1 MQRPS
6 PTPHG
11 NAVGCVYLSEREAW
25 QYLAMLCEYS
35 VAIHERNAA
44 EAQPRNIPNDD
55 VTKAAVNMR
64 ETLPLE
70 GLCLG
75 IDRLYEERYVAA
87 VPTAM
92 LRDPADQN
100 SGTVGITRSTA
111 SAMRRRLKG
120 LLSPTP
126 ADASRMDWEPDVRFY
141 YWWDLQAERQLYG
154 VTDVDV
160 NAGDSGFHAIA
171 ILAAEQRAIACGLLA
186 AMSHD

>member
-35 VAIHERNAA
+35 VAIHERDAA

-55 VTKAAVNMR
+55 VTKASVNMR
-64 ETLPLE
+64 ETLPLD
-70 GLCLG
+70 GLCVAN
-75 IDRLYEERYVAA
+75 DRLYEERYVSA
-87 VPTAM
+87 VPSAM

-126 ADASRMDWEPDVRFY
+126 ADASRMGWDPDLRFY
-141 YWWDLQAERQLYG
+141 YWWDLQAEHQLYD
-154 VTDVDV
+154 VIDVD
-160 NAGDSGFHAIA
+160 AGGSGGSHAIA
-171 ILAAEQRAIACGLLA
+171 TLAAEQRATACGLLA